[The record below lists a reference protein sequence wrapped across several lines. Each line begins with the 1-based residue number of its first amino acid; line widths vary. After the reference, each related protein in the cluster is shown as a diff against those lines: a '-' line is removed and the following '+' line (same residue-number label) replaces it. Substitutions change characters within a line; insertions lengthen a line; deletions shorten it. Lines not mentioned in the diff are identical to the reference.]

1 MLFSSAAGVL
11 GAAGQANYAAGNA
24 FLDGLAAFRRARG
37 LSGVSVA
44 WGLWEERSVMTGGL
58 ERSDLAR
65 MRRMGVLPM
74 STEDGLR
81 LLDTAERS
89 ADSLVVAARFDPRA
103 LVAGGVHGAV
113 QPMLRDHP
121 PTSVPVRRPTVAS
134 AGDGR
139 QPDGPSLPAR
149 FEGLGDDER
158 QQLVLRI
165 VREHTATVLGY
176 DSVTAIPAE
185 RGFLDLGIDSL
196 TAVEL
201 RNRLKTE
208 TGLPLPATLVFDHP
222 DATRLARHLAEA
234 LAAND
239 AAGAPGDADPT
250 RVTPGAS
257 TPAAVP
263 GTGASDV
270 SGHLQSANADE
281 LFDFIDRELG
291 SD

>member
-1 MLFSSAAGVL
+1 
-11 GAAGQANYAAGNA
+11 
-24 FLDGLAAFRRARG
+24 
-37 LSGVSVA
+37 
-44 WGLWEERSVMTGGL
+44 L

-103 LVAGGVHGAV
+103 LAAGGAHGAA
-113 QPMLRDHP
+113 QPMLRDHKP
-121 PTSVPVRRPTVAS
+121 HDHRPASVPLGRRTVVS
-134 AGDGR
+134 TGDGG

-149 FEGLGDDER
+149 LEGLGDDER
-158 QQLVLRI
+158 RQLVLRT

-176 DSVTAIPAE
+176 DSATAIPAE

-201 RNRLKTE
+201 RNRLKTD

-239 AAGAPGDADPT
+239 AAGAPGEADAEP
-250 RVTPGAS
+250 RRGAHGAAA
-257 TPAAVP
+257 PAAVP
-263 GTGASDV
+263 GADASDASDV
-270 SGHLQSANADE
+270 SGHLQSADADE
-281 LFDFIDRELG
+281 LFDFIDREFG

>member
-1 MLFSSAAGVL
+1 
-11 GAAGQANYAAGNA
+11 
-24 FLDGLAAFRRARG
+24 
-37 LSGVSVA
+37 VA

-103 LVAGGVHGAV
+103 LAAGGAHGAA
-113 QPMLRDHP
+113 QPMLRDHKP
-121 PTSVPVRRPTVAS
+121 HDHQATSVPLRRRTVAS
-134 AGDGR
+134 AGDDG

-149 FEGLGDDER
+149 LEGLGDDER
-158 QQLVLRI
+158 RQLMLRT

-176 DSVTAIPAE
+176 DSATAIPAE

-201 RNRLKTE
+201 RNRLKTD

-239 AAGAPGDADPT
+239 AAGAPGDADAEP
-250 RVTPGAS
+250 RRGAHGAAA
-257 TPAAVP
+257 PAAVP
-263 GTGASDV
+263 GADASDV
-270 SGHLQSANADE
+270 SGHLQSADADE
-281 LFDFIDRELG
+281 LFDFIDREFG

>member
-1 MLFSSAAGVL
+1 
-11 GAAGQANYAAGNA
+11 
-24 FLDGLAAFRRARG
+24 
-37 LSGVSVA
+37 
-44 WGLWEERSVMTGGL
+44 
-58 ERSDLAR
+58 AR

-74 STEDGLR
+74 STQDGLR

-103 LVAGGVHGAV
+103 LAAGGAHGAV

-121 PTSVPVRRPTVAS
+121 PASAPVRRRIVAS
-134 AGDGR
+134 AGDGG

-149 FEGLGDDER
+149 LEGLGDDER
-158 QQLVLRI
+158 RQLVLRT

-176 DSVTAIPAE
+176 DSATAIPAE

-201 RNRLKTE
+201 RNRLKAE
-208 TGLPLPATLVFDHP
+208 TGLSLPATLVFDHP

-234 LAAND
+234 LAANE
-239 AAGAPGDADPT
+239 AAGAPGDADAEP
-250 RVTPGAS
+250 RRGAHGAAA
-257 TPAAVP
+257 PAAVP
-263 GTGASDV
+263 GADVSDASDV
-270 SGHLQSANADE
+270 SGHLQSADADE
-281 LFDFIDRELG
+281 LFDFIDREFG